1 MNPRLLSTLGVTAL
15 MAIGISS
22 VRADDDPWEARLRG
36 VYLDPANKS
45 DAIPGLA
52 PKNAIHIND
61 KWLPDLDFE
70 YFFTPHWSTEL
81 VLTYPQTQTVSVS
94 GTSIGTFKHLPP
106 VLTAKYDFLP
116 DHDFQPYIGAG
127 VNITI
132 ISDVNLAVPGVG
144 ELKLNST
151 SVGPAAQA
159 GFDYKLQK
167 HWYLNADVKWFKL
180 GSDVDLAGGTK
191 VSTVHI
197 DPLLFGIGIGYR
209 FGGHEQV
216 ALAAPPAPA
225 PTPQAPA
232 PAVAVAPPP
241 PPPCNAPAGFKVDE
255 NCHIIEQSVIVR
267 AVDFEFNSTQLTAPA
282 QQTLDGVAN
291 ALQTQ
296 PELNVEIQGHTDSV
310 GSAAYNLNLSQRRAD
325 AVKTYLVGKGV
336 GASALTAKGYGKA
349 KPIAS
354 NDTAEGRA
362 QNRRVA
368 FEIRNAPAHVN
379 IVTEDASAASTEAA
393 EQNQPPKP
401 KKQR

>member
-180 GSDVDLAGGTK
+180 GSDVDLAGGTR

-197 DPLLFGIGIGYR
+197 DPFLFGIGIGYR
-209 FGGHEQV
+209 FGEHEQV
-216 ALAAPPAPA
+216 AF
-225 PTPQAPA
+225 
-232 PAVAVAPPP
+232 
-241 PPPCNAPAGFKVDE
+241 G
-255 NCHIIEQSVIVR
+255 
-267 AVDFEFNSTQLTAPA
+267 
-282 QQTLDGVAN
+282 
-291 ALQTQ
+291 
-296 PELNVEIQGHTDSV
+296 
-310 GSAAYNLNLSQRRAD
+310 
-325 AVKTYLVGKGV
+325 
-336 GASALTAKGYGKA
+336 
-349 KPIAS
+349 
-354 NDTAEGRA
+354 
-362 QNRRVA
+362 
-368 FEIRNAPAHVN
+368 
-379 IVTEDASAASTEAA
+379 
-393 EQNQPPKP
+393 
-401 KKQR
+401 